1 LTTPK
6 LASHND
12 RCCVFSQTITIMIT
26 FKRTISALCFAA
38 GLVLPVTLSADDAA
52 INSGANA
59 PAITETAPAA
69 EASGEHVESTR
80 LPPPLETYQKYE
92 KEHNITGVWNILV
105 SRVKQTPFNLV
116 ASILFLLAILHTFL
130 AIPITNHAN
139 KLEELHIEK
148 VRKELGEEA
157 AAKAAGETYIPAR
170 ILHFLGEVEV
180 VFALWCIPLVIAMIC
195 MYSYKDFVGFFDTKL
210 DYKEP
215 LFVVAIMIMANTK
228 PIIRF
233 AQSCLRFFANKLGG
247 NSPAAWWISILII
260 GPLLGS
266 FITEPGAMTISAL
279 LLAAM
284 IYKYQPSDSLKYG
297 TIGLLFVNVSV
308 GGVLTHF
315 AAPPV
320 LMVAEKWHWNMPY
333 MFENFGWKAAIGIV
347 CSTVLYYFIYRKELH
362 DLKDATAKDPT
373 FGLSDKATKV
383 PAWII
388 AGVILFMTW
397 EVMTVHST
405 YLFMAG
411 LLFFFGFH
419 AITRNWQEKLE
430 IRPAIMVG
438 FFLAG
443 LVTHGTLQAWW
454 LEPVLAS
461 LKPVTLFLGGAF
473 LTSFNDNA
481 AITYLCSQVPEFL
494 TNQTLQHS
502 VMYGAVTGG
511 GLTVIANAP
520 NPAGQSIL
528 QGFFKGGVSP
538 VKLAVAAIIPTIVV
552 GCAFWFLPTL

>member
-1 LTTPK
+1 MNKIKSLT
-6 LASHND
+6 LA
-12 RCCVFSQTITIMIT
+12 
-26 FKRTISALCFAA
+26 
-38 GLVLPVTLSADDAA
+38 LSAVACLILPISPVSAEAVSDT
-52 INSGANA
+52 G
-59 PAITETAPAA
+59 TAPAVVTA
-69 EASGEHVESTR
+69 NVAVPAPAVDVEQGAHSATR
-80 LPPPLETYQKYE
+80 IPQPLEKYQTYE
-92 KEHNITGVWNILV
+92 REHNITGVWNVIV
-105 SRVKQTPFNLV
+105 NRVRQDPFNLV
-116 ASILFLLAILHTFL
+116 ATVIFLLAILHTFV

-139 KLEELHIEK
+139 RLEERHLEK
-148 VRKELGEEA
+148 IRKEQGEEA
-157 AAKAAGETYIPAR
+157 ATAAAGKTYIPAR

-195 MYSYKDFVGFFDTKL
+195 FYSYKDFVGFFDTKL

-228 PIIRF
+228 PVIRF
-233 AQSCLRFFANKLGG
+233 AQSCLRFFANKIGG

-279 LLAAM
+279 LLASM

-308 GGVLTHF
+308 GGVMTHF

-320 LMVAEKWHWNMPY
+320 LMVAGKWGWDMPY
-333 MFENFGWKAAIGIV
+333 MFENFGWKALIGIV
-347 CSTVLYYFIYRKELH
+347 CSTLIYYVIYRKELKA
-362 DLKDATAKDPT
+362 LKASTDKDT
-373 FGLSDKATKV
+373 TYGISDKATKV
-383 PAWII
+383 PAW
-388 AGVILFMTW
+388 VILGVVLFMAW
-397 EVMTVHST
+397 CVLTVHST

-419 AITRNWQEKLE
+419 AVSRNWQEELQ
-430 IRPAIMVG
+430 IRPAVMVG

-443 LVTHGTLQAWW
+443 LVTLGTLQAWW
-454 LEPVLAS
+454 LEPVLAA
-461 LKPVTLFLGGAF
+461 LKPVTLFLGASF

-481 AITYLCSQVPEFL
+481 AITYLCSQVPEFM
-494 TNQTLQHS
+494 TNQVLQHS

-528 QGFFKGGVSP
+528 QGFFKNGVSP

-552 GCAFWFLPTL
+552 GCAFWYLPTL

>member
-1 LTTPK
+1 MNL
-6 LASHND
+6 L
-12 RCCVFSQTITIMIT
+12 
-26 FKRTISALCFAA
+26 KRTLMALCFAV
-38 GLVLPVTLSADDAA
+38 GLALPVAMSADVAV
-52 INSGANA
+52 NSGADVPAVTEVAASSA
-59 PAITETAPAA
+59 PSAGAT
-69 EASGEHVESTR
+69 GEHVESTR
-80 LPPPLETYQKYE
+80 LPPPLEDYQKYE
-92 KEHNITGVWNILV
+92 KEHNLTGVWNVLC

-116 ASILFLLAILHTFL
+116 ATILFMLAILHTFV
-130 AIPITNHAN
+130 AISITNHAN
-139 KLEELHIEK
+139 KLEERHLEK
-148 VRKELGEEA
+148 LRKEKGEDA
-157 AAKAAGETYIPAR
+157 AVRASHQTYIPSR

-228 PIIRF
+228 PVIRF
-233 AQSCLRFFANKLGG
+233 AQSCLRFFAKKIGG

-279 LLAAM
+279 LLASM

-297 TIGLLFVNVSV
+297 TIGLLFVNISV

-320 LMVAEKWHWNMPY
+320 LMVASKWGWDMPY
-333 MFENFGWKAAIGIV
+333 MFENFGWKAVSGIII
-347 CSTVLYYFIYRKELH
+347 STLIYYVIYRKELRK
-362 DLKDATAKDPT
+362 LKTETDKDPG
-373 FGLSDKATKV
+373 FGHSDRSTKV
-383 PAWII
+383 PMWVT
-388 AGVILFMTW
+388 AGVIAFMAW
-397 EVMTVHST
+397 EVVTVHST

-411 LLFFFGFH
+411 LIFFIGFH

-430 IRPAIMVG
+430 IRPAVMVG

-461 LKPVTLFLGGAF
+461 LKPVTLFLGASF

-481 AITYLCSQVPEFL
+481 AITYLCSQVPEFSNGL
-494 TNQTLQHS
+494 NAAVFQHS

-552 GCAFWFLPTL
+552 GCAFWYLPCL

>member
-1 LTTPK
+1 
-6 LASHND
+6 
-12 RCCVFSQTITIMIT
+12 M
-26 FKRTISALCFAA
+26 FKK
-38 GLVLPVTLSADDAA
+38 LSAMLLLGAA
-52 INSGANA
+52 MCLPAVALAGDVQVQGADSA
-59 PAITETAPAA
+59 QVSAASVPVQGAPAA
-69 EASGEHVESTR
+69 EAQENAHSTR
-80 LPPPLETYQKYE
+80 LPPSLEDYQKYE
-92 KEHNITGVWNILV
+92 RENHITGVWNVLV

-116 ASILFLLAILHTFL
+116 ASVLFLLAILHTFL

-139 KLEELHIEK
+139 KLEERHIEK
-148 VRKELGEEA
+148 VRREQGEA
-157 AAKAAGETYIPAR
+157 AVAEAASKTYIPSR

-195 MYSYKDFVGFFDTKL
+195 MYSYSDFVGFFDSKL

-228 PIIRF
+228 PVIRF

-247 NSPAAWWISILII
+247 NSPAAWWIAILII

-284 IYKYQPSDSLKYG
+284 IFKYNPSDSLKYG

-308 GGVLTHF
+308 GGVMTHF

-320 LMVAEKWHWNMPY
+320 LMVAGKWGWNMPY
-333 MFENFGWKAAIGIV
+333 MFMNFGWKAVVGIIV
-347 CSTVLYYFIYRKELH
+347 STLIYYFIYRKELH
-362 DLKDATAKDPT
+362 NLKAETDKDPT
-373 FGLSDKATKV
+373 FGHSDKSTAV
-383 PAWII
+383 PKW
-388 AGVILFMTW
+388 VILGILLFMGW
-397 EVMTVHST
+397 AVLTVHST
-405 YLFMAG
+405 YLFMGG
-411 LLFFFGFH
+411 LMFFMGFF
-419 AITRNWQEKLE
+419 AITRNWQDELQ
-430 IRPAIMVG
+430 IRPAVMVG

-454 LEPVLAS
+454 LEPVLAAM
-461 LKPVTLFLGGAF
+461 KPVTLFLGASF

-481 AITYLCSQVPEFL
+481 AITYLCSQVPEFSHGL
-494 TNQTLQHS
+494 NAVVFQHS

-552 GCAFWFLPTL
+552 GCAFWYLPTL